1 VTTPRSWLAAAAAF
15 VFGISGMMAV
25 QGATA
30 LSKADRV
37 NVRSRPGFSGE
48 VVTQL
53 RRGQEVTVLN
63 TVTLRRPGAEEP
75 PVWLKIELAEGTP
88 VWANAEFIERESG
101 RVKADLLNLRAG
113 PTYDHAIVGRV
124 KQGTVVKVL
133 GPDKDGW
140 VQVGSPAGAF
150 GFVPASW
157 LTAASGQVPALATTE
172 PARTAPAVP
181 ASPATAAA
189 AVPAASTSTTAA
201 PTPAPAPATATVPAP
216 APTAPPPVVAGTRVD
231 PALSNNAWLEQF
243 VTPRPE
249 PVQETVQTEAAPTEV
264 LIEPSTT
271 VPSGG
276 LEAVAT
282 TDSPGVESAAEAAA
296 VAAEASDPG
305 EERALRRRSRAGRS
319 SRASADGWESGAEK
333 ARAGP
338 ELGGVVEAG
347 RWVRREGLV
356 VTPLNVTAPS
366 YYALKARDGGRL
378 MNYLMSPGSGS
389 DAFREYRGR
398 VVIVTGR
405 EYLDGR
411 PFWRDTPMLDVETI
425 EAVR

>member
-1 VTTPRSWLAAAAAF
+1 MTTPRSWLAAAAAF

-113 PTYDHAIVGRV
+113 PTYDHAIVGRA

-140 VQVGSPAGAF
+140 VQVGAPAGAF
-150 GFVPASW
+150 GYVPASW

-172 PARTAPAVP
+172 PARTATAVP
-181 ASPATAAA
+181 PSATSAPA
-189 AVPAASTSTTAA
+189 AVPAASPTVATSTTAA
-201 PTPAPAPATATVPAP
+201 PAPT
-216 APTAPPPVVAGTRVD
+216 PTAPPPVVAGARVD
-231 PALSNNAWLEQF
+231 PVRSNNAWLEQF

-249 PVQETVQTEAAPTEV
+249 PVEETVQTETAPTEV
-264 LIEPSTT
+264 VIEPAVM
-271 VPSGG
+271 VPS
-276 LEAVAT
+276 AVVDGVSNA
-282 TDSPGVESAAEAAA
+282 DSPGVESAAEAAA
-296 VAAEASDPG
+296 VAAEVTDPAD
-305 EERALRRRSRAGRS
+305 ERALRRRSRAGRS
-319 SRASADGWESGAEK
+319 SRASADGWESGNEK

-378 MNYLMSPGSGS
+378 MNYLMSPGTGS